1 MADEHYHLMSA
12 DDAYKAVGGTKDS
25 SDSWVEK
32 QREKYGSNKLAEA
45 AGRSLVAVII
55 SNFVNPITAILGAVL
70 VLACILEEWIE
81 AIVVILV
88 ILLNN
93 TISIIQ
99 EYKSEQSMDAIKHL
113 GGATNATVVRNGR
126 SQQIPL
132 SEVVVGDIVEM
143 KQGDVVPADIRLME
157 VCKIVFVLHTCNA
170 PALLRFEFEFGI

>member
-1 MADEHYHLMSA
+1 MAEGKYHLMSP
-12 DDAYKAVGGTKDS
+12 DEAYAAVGGSLQS
-25 SDSWVEK
+25 SEQWVTQ

-45 AGRSLVAVII
+45 EGRSLLAVVI

-81 AIVVILV
+81 AVVVVLV

-93 TISIIQ
+93 SISIIQ

-132 SEVVVGDIVEM
+132 SDVVVGDIIEL
-143 KQGDVVPADIRLME
+143 KQGDVVPADVRMME
-157 VCKIVFVLHTCNA
+157 V
-170 PALLRFEFEFGI
+170 RFGPYFLDWRSIGDKQVA